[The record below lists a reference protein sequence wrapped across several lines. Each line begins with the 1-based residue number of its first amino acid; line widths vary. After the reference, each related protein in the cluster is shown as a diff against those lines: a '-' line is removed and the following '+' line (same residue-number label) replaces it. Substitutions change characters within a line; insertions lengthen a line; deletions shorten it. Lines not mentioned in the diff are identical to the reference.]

1 MIQVINFPTANTYL
15 LDGNSTPI
23 TVTSNNANGYF
34 RAKINID
41 DAPFDEQ
48 GWSRKDDFT
57 ATKDLLYLLNAYF
70 RPYFLGQFTT
80 GLLEQ
85 TNFKKKTSII
95 IEERNIN
102 TDAIL
107 GNVTLPDFYL
117 LYNVKSAVFND
128 LDKLYIFGLK
138 SSQINMKSDGV
149 IVIPFYV
156 NANSENVKVT
166 IYDDLDNII
175 HFQGVNNVT
184 GKKVYIYTLKLSET
198 PLVSSILYLK
208 AKITVG
214 TTKFEKIYTIL
225 RLPSYEVKEV
235 VYQNNFGFYI
245 PAYFDGDFEDTSGY
259 KVESYERNDTSTAVY
274 AVKENGSYT
283 INTGNLSI
291 MHKDI
296 VNEIANSIDC
306 YFNNDGK
313 YLRVNTETKKS
324 TNLKSRLNNYA
335 QDLVFSFSAGLP
347 FLNLNINGSMNGQEF
362 LIPILT
368 AVAINFIQEEENGG
382 VPIFQFNSNYT
393 SNFPL
398 FQLFYQIRQSQNDN
412 WSPPSE
418 ISIANPL
425 FGYGLYFGT
434 NHQLRLYSYYNG
446 TIIYS
451 NILTY
456 TP

>member
-128 LDKLYIFGLK
+128 LDKLYVFGLK

-175 HFQGVNNVT
+175 HTQSVNNVT

-198 PLVSSILYLK
+198 PLLSSILYLK

-214 TTKFEKIYTIL
+214 TTNFEKIYTIL

-296 VNEIANSIDC
+296 VNEIANSVDC

-335 QDLVFSFSAGLP
+335 QDLVFTFSAGLP
-347 FLNLNINGSMNGQEF
+347 FLNLNINGSITGNETGIITLNTTTFIETED
-362 LIPILT
+362 LT
-368 AVAINFIQEEENGG
+368 HTFRLTFSVSFSI
-382 VPIFQFNSNYT
+382 
-393 SNFPL
+393 
-398 FQLFYQIRQSQNDN
+398 FQLFYQ
-412 WSPPSE
+412 
-418 ISIANPL
+418 
-425 FGYGLYFGT
+425 
-434 NHQLRLYSYYNG
+434 LRLNNSQVWTQPEELTGLNSPQDYQVFNYKNHDVRVFAYYNG
-446 TIIYS
+446 QIVYS

-456 TP
+456 ID